1 MFEAPMAAQYARC
14 EESIVSDD
22 GVASSSDRSANCGDQ
37 NSLLGQLSLSGG
49 HSALYDVQ
57 RNPAHKEEVTQVKNE
72 SENPTPESP
81 QNTFPSEQMV
91 QLSVTP
97 TSVPHIRQEPPST
110 EVGDKSKIME
120 GGIAPRTRRPHRA
133 SRPGDL
139 QRGRNRTR
147 HLLRVNKS
155 VEAATLEGASQ
166 KQVQPEAPKAIPPL
180 PLDCDDSNKATEAK
194 VGFRRRQC
202 TRPLLRENSSKSVV
216 AATLEGASQK
226 QVQPEAPKAIPPLPL
241 DSQQDMGDDSKQA
254 TEAKVGFRRRQ
265 CTRPLLRE
273 NSSRRKIV
281 SPAPPAA

>member
-1 MFEAPMAAQYARC
+1 MWKMFEAPMAAQYARC

-166 KQVQPEAPKAIPPL
+166 KQVQPEAPKAI
-180 PLDCDDSNKATEAK
+180 S
-194 VGFRRRQC
+194 
-202 TRPLLRENSSKSVV
+202 
-216 AATLEGASQK
+216 
-226 QVQPEAPKAIPPLPL
+226 PLPL